1 LLYKGIVPIK
11 LHFLQH
17 VWFEDLA
24 HIEVWAERRGSTI
37 TGTRLFSGEQ
47 LPLVDEFDWLVIMG
61 GPMGVHDEDQ
71 YGWLVDE
78 KKFIEKAITA
88 GKKVMG
94 ICLGAQLIAVAS
106 GAKVYKNEY
115 KEIGWFDVR
124 KTPEADKSRVLADLP
139 ESFRPLHWHSDTFDL
154 PTGARKLAQS
164 SACLNQAFELN
175 ERVIGLQFHLESTI
189 DSISKLIANCGEELA
204 EGQFIQNA
212 EQITAQNNNI
222 KQINQ
227 LMEILLDNL
236 AGGDD

>member
-1 LLYKGIVPIK
+1 MVPIR

-17 VWFEDLA
+17 VWFENLA

-37 TGTRLFSGEQ
+37 SGTKLFSDEQ
-47 LPLVDEFDWLVIMG
+47 LPSIDDLDWLVIMG
-61 GPMGVHDEDQ
+61 GPMGVHDEEQ
-71 YGWLVDE
+71 YAWLVDE

-88 GKKVMG
+88 GKKVLG

-115 KEIGWFDVR
+115 KEIGWFDVC
-124 KTPEADKSRVLADLP
+124 KTPEAGKSRVLADLP
-139 ESFRPLHWHSDTFDL
+139 ESFRPLHWHGDTFDL

-164 SACLNQAFELN
+164 SACSNQAFELS
-175 ERVIGLQFHLESTI
+175 ERVIGLQFHLESTP
-189 DSISKLIANCGEELA
+189 DSINKLIANCGEELTG
-204 EGQFIQNA
+204 GQFIQNA
-212 EQITAQNNNI
+212 EQITTKNNNV

-236 AGGDD
+236 AGGGD